1 METITKSRIEI
12 LKEIHNLNIEIENN
26 NRLMNDYRL
35 MATGEFNKEEIRQEN
50 ENLKLE
56 RNKLISLL

>member
-56 RNKLISLL
+56 RNQLLSQI